1 MSTAVYRDIMYLPR
15 PDSKHMKM
23 SLRNRAKLFAPFSAL
38 RGFDI
43 EILTKEGDTLLS
55 PRPEL
60 SDGQEDEVFRILNEV
75 QPGDFV
81 VLLRFVL
88 AKIVNGMEMG
98 TFATIS
104 GEVSK
109 IDDAQH
115 CIVIGNEQIPLSD
128 MLSLRLA
135 RNECQ

>member
-15 PDSKHMKM
+15 PASKHIKM
-23 SLRNRAKLFAPFSAL
+23 SLQNRAKLFAPFAAL

-60 SDGQEDEVFRILNEV
+60 SESQEEEIFRTLNSV
-75 QPGDFV
+75 HRGSSV
-81 VLLRFVL
+81 VLVRFLL
-88 AKIVNGMEMG
+88 AKIVDGTAMG
-98 TFATIS
+98 SFVTIS

-109 IDDAQH
+109 IEEESN
-115 CIVIGNEQIPLSD
+115 CIVVGKELIPLSD
-128 MLSLRLA
+128 VLALRFTA
-135 RNECQ
+135 

>member
-15 PDSKHMKM
+15 PASKHIKM
-23 SLRNRAKLFAPFSAL
+23 SLQNRAKLFAPFAAL

-60 SDGQEDEVFRILNEV
+60 SESQEEEIFRTLNSV
-75 QPGDFV
+75 HHGSSV
-81 VLLRFVL
+81 VLVRFLL
-88 AKIVNGMEMG
+88 AKIVDGTAMG
-98 TFATIS
+98 SFVTIS

-109 IDDAQH
+109 IEEESH
-115 CIVIGNEQIPLSD
+115 CIVVGKERIPLSD
-128 MLSLRLA
+128 VLSLRFTA
-135 RNECQ
+135 